1 MKPIIPSDLQNY
13 YDDWQ
18 MSPGLECN
26 SFLFLTG
33 FTGVRAD
40 GSLSSDP
47 ETQIREAFDKVCLV
61 LREAGLSFGAV
72 VEMTTYHVGL
82 REHLDIFKQVR
93 SEYVKEPYPAWTAI
107 DVVGLV
113 REGAFVEVRAIA
125 KRDGDLLATDSRGS
139 GRSPSRRS

>member
-18 MSPGLECN
+18 MSP
-26 SFLFLTG
+26 FLTG

-47 ETQIREAFDKVCLV
+47 ETQIREAFDKVCSV

-82 REHLDIFKQVR
+82 RDHLDIFKQIR
-93 SEYVKEPYPAWTAI
+93 SEYVREPYPAWTAI
-107 DVVGLV
+107 EVSGFV

-125 KRDGDLLATDSRGS
+125 KRNGD
-139 GRSPSRRS
+139 PSSY